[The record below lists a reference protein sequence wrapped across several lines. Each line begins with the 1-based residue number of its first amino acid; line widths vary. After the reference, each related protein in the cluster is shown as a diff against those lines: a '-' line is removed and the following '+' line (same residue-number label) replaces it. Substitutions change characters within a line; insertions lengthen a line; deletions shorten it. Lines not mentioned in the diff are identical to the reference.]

1 MGTDILK
8 GGDASLRWLCGL
20 VILWSVVAYAR
31 MTPAGPGAQHAQ
43 FDFHL
48 APASR
53 KSAAAAPASPPLS
66 VYLQLHET
74 RDLDD
79 EALPGHA
86 KACHG

>member
-8 GGDASLRWLCGL
+8 GGDAGLRGLCGL
-20 VILWSVVAYAR
+20 VILWSMVAYVR
-31 MTPAGPGAQHAQ
+31 MTPAGPGAPHAQ
-43 FDFHL
+43 FDFPPP
-48 APASR
+48 PAYQ
-53 KSAAAAPASPPLS
+53 KSAADVPAGPPLS

-86 KACHG
+86 NACHG